1 MEKETEQ
8 LLDLKG
14 EENLSLLEIDT
25 TIEPLVK
32 ITMLPS
38 GFKGYPKGTTIS
50 YKPITI
56 EELESLNSTD
66 PDLDRNFAL
75 ILKSIRCNTM
85 KPEDLYYWDVIYIG
99 VQRLLTALGGTT
111 GEFPALCPKCGKV
124 VYKKAS
130 YTELDF
136 KQLEVPALP
145 MKMEVAGRQLEFG
158 LPSVKQFLQLSPEAG
173 EVGFYATLI
182 KNMEPEEALKF
193 VKNLTGID
201 IKKLRFVDKQ
211 LDYGIRPFTVKCKC
225 GAQVQVEVTPF
236 GVVFPEDEFRDDI
249 EFEVQYG

>member
-8 LLDLKG
+8 LLELKG
-14 EENLSLLEIDT
+14 EENLSLLDIDT
-25 TIEPLVK
+25 TIEPVVK
-32 ITMLPS
+32 ITELPS

-66 PDLDRNFAL
+66 PDLTRNFAL
-75 ILKSIRCNTM
+75 ILNSIKCNTL

-111 GEFPALCPKCGKV
+111 GEFPALCPKCGKI

-136 KQLEVPALP
+136 KPLEVPALP
-145 MKMEVAGRQLEFG
+145 MKMEVAGKQVEFG
-158 LPSVKQFLQLSPEAG
+158 LLSIKDFLQLSPEDG
-173 EVGFYATLI
+173 ELGFYAKLI
-182 KNMEPEEALKF
+182 KNMSPEEALNF

-201 IKKLRFVDKQ
+201 IKKMKFVDKQ
-211 LDYGIRPFTVKCKC
+211 LDYGIKPFMVKCKC
-225 GAQVQVEVTPF
+225 GAQVPVEVTPF
-236 GVVFPEDEFRDDI
+236 GVVFPEDELGNDYQ
-249 EFEVQYG
+249 FEVQYG